1 MRTLSIFSYSL
12 SGTPRA
18 CTGGFAMPCLLER
31 SSMSFLKLSMSFR
44 AKSRNLGCFGY
55 AQHDKGAACNM
66 TGFLSFRAKSRNL
79 RCFGYAQH
87 DKGAACNMTGFLS
100 FRAKSRNLGCFGCA
114 QHDKGAA
121 CNMTGATYN
130 TTGATYNTTGDCNM
144 INYPKN
150 FSFFYCKLK
159 HFMLK

>member
-44 AKSRNLGCFGY
+44 AKSRNLG
-55 AQHDKGAACNM
+55 
-66 TGFLSFRAKSRNL
+66 
-79 RCFGYAQH
+79 CFGYAQH

>member
-44 AKSRNLGCFGY
+44 AKSRNL
-55 AQHDKGAACNM
+55 
-66 TGFLSFRAKSRNL
+66 

-114 QHDKGAA
+114 QHDGGYIQHDRGLQHDKLSEKFFFFLLQTKTFYVK
-121 CNMTGATYN
+121 MKQTE
-130 TTGATYNTTGDCNM
+130 
-144 INYPKN
+144 NYIFCGGKYHEEN
-150 FSFFYCKLK
+150 D
-159 HFMLK
+159 